1 MVKEM
6 RNQTN
11 QAKLTPLCA
20 PMLFKNVAPRSG
32 SPGITITLDF
42 TQYAHM
48 RFMSKD
54 LRAAL
59 FKSFQ
64 VLTGF
69 TELLRAIAQFV
80 TGTQVN
86 IYVKA
91 ALPGRRQT

>member
-1 MVKEM
+1 M

-42 TQYAHM
+42 TQYAH
-48 RFMSKD
+48 KD
-54 LRAAL
+54 LWAAL

-69 TELLRAIAQFV
+69 TELLRAVAQFV